1 MNFYVLLVYAFFYR
15 LYISIIF
22 YTKYALG
29 QIKPAKKVEPLDYDK
44 KYQKYIKHYNESS
57 HDEAN
62 SNIVADLYDF
72 DKRKVIFAYD
82 KNEVERIWRTRL
94 LYEFT
99 ERGNVLM
106 FYNPY
111 KLTFEYYS
119 DAQIIPYKI
128 LQYIAKKYVS
138 MNRCRDFY
146 IDMVEK
152 PDNKMLDVLR
162 KEEDALKSKT
172 MKVND
177 ITKLVNKELQNKDNV
192 FESLKEHRVP
202 IKDKGVDKGGKA
214 VDKGVNKADKGGVK
228 EKPIE
233 FTNKYTRLGK
243 ISDFNIIQKQP
254 KKSIAQTNA
263 LLFSSK
269 PIHKLT
275 DFFDDLDIDDVE
287 NPFVIDGLDAQNGLT
302 TPNGLATP
310 NGLTNGSDEPTPL
323 HTRPAKSQREQ
334 DETDLIGPPPTEK
347 ISSYKMF
354 KMMKSQELC

>member
-62 SNIVADLYDF
+62 SNIEPDLYDF
-72 DKRKVIFAYD
+72 DKRKVIFADD
-82 KNEVERIWRTRL
+82 KNEVERLWRTRL

-99 ERGNVLM
+99 ERGNVLL

-111 KLTFEYYS
+111 KLAFEYYS
-119 DAQIIPYKI
+119 DAQIIPYNI

-146 IDMVEK
+146 IDMVTK

-202 IKDKGVDKGGKA
+202 VNGKATNKTEKGGKA
-214 VDKGVNKADKGGVK
+214 DIK
-228 EKPIE
+228 EKPVE

-263 LLFSSK
+263 LLFSSR
-269 PIHKLT
+269 PIHKLN

-287 NPFVIDGLDAQNGLT
+287 NPFVIDGLDA
-302 TPNGLATP
+302 PNGSATP
-310 NGLTNGSDEPTPL
+310 NGLTNSSDEPTLL
-323 HTRPAKSQREQ
+323 HTRPTKTQREQ
-334 DETDLIGPPPTEK
+334 DETDLIGPPPPTEK

-354 KMMKSQELC
+354 KMMKSQEQ

>member
-29 QIKPAKKVEPLDYDK
+29 QIKPMKKVEPIDYDK

-57 HDEAN
+57 HNEAN
-62 SNIVADLYDF
+62 SNIDDCLYDF
-72 DKRKVIFAYD
+72 DKRKEIFVNE
-82 KNEVERIWRTRL
+82 KNDIERIWRTRL

-146 IDMVEK
+146 IDMLNK

-177 ITKLVNKELQNKDNV
+177 ITKLVNKELQNKDNI
-192 FESLKEHRVP
+192 FESLKDHRVP
-202 IKDKGVDKGGKA
+202 VKD
-214 VDKGVNKADKGGVK
+214 KADKPVK
-228 EKPIE
+228 EKPVE
-233 FTNKYTRLGK
+233 FSNKYVRLGK

-263 LLFSSK
+263 LLFSSR
-269 PIHKLT
+269 PINKLT

-287 NPFVIDGLDAQNGLT
+287 NPFVIDGLTADA
-302 TPNGLATP
+302 P
-310 NGLTNGSDEPTPL
+310 EPQLL

-334 DETDLIGPPPTEK
+334 DEEKLIGSLTQSTEK

-354 KMMKSQELC
+354 KMMKNQEQ

>member
-29 QIKPAKKVEPLDYDK
+29 KIKLAKKAEPLDYDK

-57 HDEAN
+57 HNEAN
-62 SNIVADLYDF
+62 SNIDDCLYDF
-72 DKRKVIFAYD
+72 DKRKEIFSND
-82 KNEVERIWRTRL
+82 KNDIERIWRTRL
-94 LYEFT
+94 LYEYT

-146 IDMVEK
+146 IDMVDK
-152 PDNKMLDVLR
+152 PDNKMFDVLR

-192 FESLKEHRVP
+192 FESLKDHRVP
-202 IKDKGVDKGGKA
+202 IKDK
-214 VDKGVNKADKGGVK
+214 ADKPVK
-228 EKPIE
+228 EKPVE
-233 FTNKYTRLGK
+233 FSNKYVRLGK

-287 NPFVIDGLDAQNGLT
+287 NPFIIDGLAADA
-302 TPNGLATP
+302 P
-310 NGLTNGSDEPTPL
+310 EPQLL

-334 DETDLIGPPPTEK
+334 DEENLVGSLTQSTEK

-354 KMMKSQELC
+354 KMMKSQEQ